1 MSETEKRGPSPAT
14 DDRPIVLFV
23 CTHNSSRSQM
33 AEAYVKRLF
42 HERFRAFSAG
52 TEPTTL
58 NSAVIAVMA
67 EEGIDLT
74 GHRAKDVSEFAGREF
89 DYVVT
94 VCDQAQEAC
103 PYFPGG
109 GRRIHRGFADPSRC
123 AGDWSEIL
131 ACVRRIRDEIRN
143 WLVGLWG
150 EPGDGETKP

>member
-1 MSETEKRGPSPAT
+1 
-14 DDRPIVLFV
+14 
-23 CTHNSSRSQM
+23 M
-33 AEAYVKRLF
+33 AEAYVKSLYPG
-42 HERFRAFSAG
+42 RFQAFSAG
-52 TEPTTL
+52 TEPTAL
-58 NSAVIAVMA
+58 NPAVAAVMA

-74 GHRAKDVSEFAGREF
+74 GHKSKNVSEFAGREF

-109 GRRIHRGFADPSRC
+109 GKRWHRGFADPSRC
-123 AGDWSEIL
+123 SGEWSEVL

-150 EPGDGETKP
+150 EPARQDGPRTRKP